1 MANDGLAALNAVVES
16 AVMRHALESHSLAH
30 AMPVGRSRSEPLVS
44 GQSICGE
51 SIEGQSLSGQSI
63 GVFRKILILCVGNIC
78 RSPTAEYLLRRQLA
92 GRDVEISSAGLGA
105 LVGHPVEGHAL
116 DLLQEHG
123 IDASPHRARQLD
135 VQMLRDAE
143 LVLGMERRH
152 LAAAARLAPEAS
164 GKLFLLGR
172 WLEFDSVPDPYRQ
185 PRQAFEDV
193 YGLIERGVGS
203 WVRYL

>member
-1 MANDGLAALNAVVES
+1 MSATAAAAAVPRFATVPEERSS
-16 AVMRHALESHSLAH
+16 ARAAG
-30 AMPVGRSRSEPLVS
+30 AS
-44 GQSICGE
+44 GAGHTEQSA
-51 SIEGQSLSGQSI
+51 
-63 GVFRKILILCVGNIC
+63 GVFNKVLILCVGNIC

-92 GRDVEISSAGLGA
+92 GRDVQVTSAGLGA
-105 LVGHPVEGHAL
+105 LVGHPVEGHAME
-116 DLLQEHG
+116 LLQEHG

-135 VQMLRDAE
+135 AQMLREAE

-172 WLEFDSVPDPYRQ
+172 WLEFDDVPDPYRQ

-193 YGLIERGVGS
+193 YGLIERGVDS
-203 WVRYL
+203 WLRYL

>member
-1 MANDGLAALNAVVES
+1 MARHGFGALNAVVES
-16 AVMRHALESHSLAH
+16 AAPPRFSTALK
-30 AMPVGRSRSEPLVS
+30 SRLSARAAPLDDPGHP
-44 GQSICGE
+44 GQ
-51 SIEGQSLSGQSI
+51 QV

-78 RSPTAEYLLRRQLA
+78 RSPMAEYLLRRQLA
-92 GRDVEISSAGLGA
+92 GRDVQVTSAGLGA
-105 LVGHPVEGHAL
+105 LVGRPVEGHAME
-116 DLLQEHG
+116 LLQEHG

-135 VQMLRDAE
+135 AWMLREAE
-143 LVLGMERRH
+143 LVLGMEPRH

-164 GKLFLLGR
+164 GKLLLLGR

-203 WVRYL
+203 WLRYL